1 MNKPDKEW
9 KLSQQALEF
18 FVYANL
24 NIVPIR
30 IFKQF
35 DYNSYIGIKEKEA
48 WEYDEYRI
56 YMCAKAAYK
65 DLCRTLTYID
75 KYKDKKDSKKE
86 DLKKKESAIN
96 NICFE
101 LTKKIYK
108 YYNNSS
114 INNIE
119 PEKLFSVFIAK
130 DGIIKENFELLSYL
144 DKPKDGCDKF
154 YFGQAQKWV
163 NMTLKYLYLLGL
175 IDSDKNLHIPIDSY
189 ILEAIWDKRD
199 LNIKIPRNKKTDKED
214 KEIYSEEKYKEHR
227 EKYCYSDEKVKSWSQ
242 WDKEDY
248 VSLRKNFSNYNM
260 DWEHEN
266 WIRISEKRK
275 GIDIIK
281 KESQNSDA
289 P

>member
-1 MNKPDKEW
+1 MSEMISVKE
-9 KLSQQALEF
+9 QAWEF

-24 NIVPIR
+24 SIVPKK

-35 DYNSYIGIKEKEA
+35 DYNSYIGIKKKEA

-56 YMCAKAAYK
+56 FMCAKAAYK
-65 DLCRTLTYID
+65 DLCRTLTYIAN
-75 KYKDKKDSKKE
+75 YKDKKDSKKE

-108 YYNNSS
+108 YYNNGS

-119 PEKLFSVFIAK
+119 PEKLFSVFITK
-130 DGIIKENFELLSYL
+130 YGIIKENFELLSYL
-144 DKPKDGCDKF
+144 EKPKDGFDKF

-175 IDSDKNLHIPIDSY
+175 IDSDDNLPIPIDSY
-189 ILEAIWDKRD
+189 IIDATWEIENFSLPLPLKDKESTNRKYKYNKPSD
-199 LNIKIPRNKKTDKED
+199 YVVAWSKWTNKLINKKDKGEYD
-214 KEIYSEEKYKEHR
+214 LLQEKI
-227 EKYCYSDEKVKSWSQ
+227 EKIVKS
-242 WDKEDY
+242 DG
-248 VSLRKNFSNYNM
+248 KNYKTPL

-266 WIRISEKRK
+266 WIRIAEKRK
-275 GIDIIK
+275 GIEITSK
-281 KESQNSDA
+281 
-289 P
+289 